1 MKTNVVIVGLV
12 LGVAAL
18 ASGCTPVIQSGLPD
32 PQLSARDKQMMA
44 LAEPDEWTIPTRRSI
59 VQYQT
64 PEKPGTIIVNTTNN
78 YLYYIL
84 PHGQAVQYRIASGA
98 EYMGWTGRAEVGAM
112 KEWPT
117 WMPTASIMER
127 WPQFQV
133 YKQHGPL
140 EGRWDNPLGA
150 RALYLFQN
158 NRTRSSASTAPTSR
172 RKSGG
177 TCPRAASACATW
189 TRSTSITG
197 CMSARRW
204 W

>member
-1 MKTNVVIVGLV
+1 
-12 LGVAAL
+12 
-18 ASGCTPVIQSGLPD
+18 
-32 PQLSARDKQMMA
+32 MMA
-44 LAEPDEWTIPTRRSI
+44 LAEPDEWKIPTVRSK
-59 VQYQT
+59 VQYSTQ
-64 PEKPGTIIVNTTNN
+64 EQPGTIIVNTGTN

-84 PHGQAVQYRIASGA
+84 PHGEAIQYRIASGA

-150 RALYLFQN
+150 RALYLFVRQQGHADPHPWHQRAVG
-158 NRTRSSASTAPTSR
+158 NR
-172 RKSGG
+172 
-177 TCPRAASACATW
+177 RA
-189 TRSTSITG
+189 RVLG
-197 CMSARRW
+197 LHPHARHGRDRPL
-204 W
+204 